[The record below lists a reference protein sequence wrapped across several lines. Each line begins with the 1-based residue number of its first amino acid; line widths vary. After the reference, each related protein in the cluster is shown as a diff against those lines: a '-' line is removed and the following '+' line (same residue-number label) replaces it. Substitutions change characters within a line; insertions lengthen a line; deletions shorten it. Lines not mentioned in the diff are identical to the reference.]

1 MGAVRAVYWAGV
13 IVIAA
18 VVSLFAASNRQTVSL
33 GFWPVPFVAD
43 APLYL
48 IVLVSLLFGV
58 LIGALAVWIRGRHR
72 RRELREC
79 RRQNAALSR
88 ELAATQSQL
97 SREAPRS
104 QDTLQLGR

>member
-1 MGAVRAVYWAGV
+1 MGAVRAVYWAGI

-18 VVSLFAASNRQTVSL
+18 MVSLFAASNRQTVSL
-33 GFWPVPFVAD
+33 RFWPVPFVAD

-48 IVLVSLLFGV
+48 IVLVSLLFGI
-58 LIGALAVWIRGRHR
+58 LIGALAVWLRGRHR

-88 ELAATQSQL
+88 ELSATQSQL
-97 SREAPRS
+97 AREAPGS

>member
-13 IVIAA
+13 IVIA
-18 VVSLFAASNRQTVSL
+18 VVAGLFAVSNRQTVSL

-43 APLYL
+43 APLYV

-97 SREAPRS
+97 AREAPNS
-104 QDTLQLGR
+104 QNAVQL